1 MSTRSPQRGRARR
14 VALGCAFLAALL
26 ALWPSPATAKSKS
39 VTAVR
44 QGPKVAVFKL
54 GSVKPRSIKRA
65 QVRVGATYRRAL
77 RVGRV
82 RRAARRGVLRQRLP
96 RHVVRRMRIRASRE
110 SRRRGRDRVRARA
123 RLQLRVAPA
132 PRGVDGPAWREP
144 GSAAQPPGGCLAA
157 ALGGDPW
164 PGACWRP
171 FADTSPFNTPLPSSP
186 RLATDSD
193 AIVRRMLDMVEG
205 RGPAELEAF
214 EDGRGGEPTYYS
226 RPTDPVFTVHCTRDW
241 GRCAAEGV
249 QVRIPSG
256 AVPEGNRGSSGSD
269 SGEDAHMTIV
279 DLQAGREVDLWQVQH
294 DRMPASG
301 GRLNVSWGGVTDLA
315 GHGIEVPSAATA
327 AEFASLAGRVRAE
340 ELDAGRIDHAIFVV
354 VKCDS
359 GRWVFPA
366 RKTGSRCDNP
376 ADAPPM
382 GARLRLD
389 YTDAEID
396 ALSVARWKKPLL
408 RAMARY
414 GLIVGDTGTN
424 DLFSIERES
433 GVQYQA
439 MGHTDRWLAYA
450 REHGFERW
458 SGNGGV
464 YIGDVAAG
472 VDWRRLQVVH
482 PCVSQRTC

>member
-1 MSTRSPQRGRARR
+1 MSTRSPRRDRARR
-14 VALGCAFLAALL
+14 AALGCALLAALL
-26 ALWPSPATAKSKS
+26 ALWPAPASAKSKS
-39 VTAVR
+39 ITAVR
-44 QGPKVAVFKL
+44 QGPEVAVFKL
-54 GSVKPRSIKRA
+54 GSIKPRSIKRA
-65 QVRVGATYRRAL
+65 HVRVGTSYQRAL
-77 RVGRV
+77 RVRRV

-96 RHVVRRMRIRASRE
+96 RRVARRMRVRATRNT
-110 SRRRGRDRVRARA
+110 RPGRDRLRTRAH
-123 RLQLRVAPA
+123 LKLRVAPPA
-132 PRGVDGPAWREP
+132 RGGDGPASRDP
-144 GSAAQPPGGCLAA
+144 GPPQPGCLAA
-157 ALGGDPW
+157 ALGSEPW

-171 FADTSPFNTPLPSSP
+171 FADASPFNTPLPSNP
-186 RLATDSD
+186 RLAPDSN
-193 AIVRRMLDMVEG
+193 AVVSRMLELVEG

-226 RPTDPVFTVHCTRDW
+226 RPTDPVYTVHCTRDW
-241 GRCAAEGV
+241 GRCAAEGL
-249 QVRIPSG
+249 QVRIPAS
-256 AVPEGNRGSSGSD
+256 AVPEGNRGSSGTD
-269 SGEDAHMTIV
+269 SGEDAHLTIV
-279 DLQAGREVDLWQVQH
+279 DVQAGHEVDLWQVQH
-294 DRMPASG
+294 DQMPAPG

-340 ELDAGRIDHAIFVV
+340 ELEAGRIDHAIFVV

-366 RKTGSRCDNP
+366 RKAGGRCDNP

-389 YTDAEID
+389 YSGAEID
-396 ALSVARWKKPLL
+396 ALPVPAWKKPLL
-408 RAMARY
+408 RAMSRY

-433 GVQYQA
+433 GVQYRA
-439 MGHTDRWLAYA
+439 MGRRDRWLAFA
-450 REHGFERW
+450 RDNGFERW
-458 SGNGGV
+458 GGNGGV
-464 YIGDVAAG
+464 YIGDLAAG

>member
-1 MSTRSPQRGRARR
+1 MIG
-14 VALGCAFLAALL
+14 VAVVAAV
-26 ALWPSPATAKSKS
+26 AAVSACGPTANQAQGPSPATVMRVIDGDTVDARLADGRE
-39 VTAVR
+39 VTARLSGIDTPETQRPGVTVER
-44 QGPKVAVFKL
+44 GGEQASVAMRRLVEGQAVTPVSDATQDAVDRF
-54 GSVKPRSIKRA
+54 GRSLFYVDRSSDGLD
-65 QVRVGATYRRAL
+65 VGEEML
-77 RVGRV
+77 RCGW
-82 RRAARRGVLRQRLP
+82 A
-96 RHVVRRMRIRASRE
+96 E
-110 SRRRGRDRVRARA
+110 
-123 RLQLRVAPA
+123 
-132 PRGVDGPAWREP
+132 E
-144 GSAAQPPGGCLAA
+144 PPGCLGAV
-157 ALGGDPW
+157 LGGEQW
-164 PGACWRP
+164 PGGCWRP
-171 FADTSPFNTPLPSSP
+171 FADASPFNTPLPANP
-186 RLATDSD
+186 RLAPDSD
-193 AIVRRMLDMVEG
+193 AVVRRMLAMVGG
-205 RGPAELEAF
+205 RGPTELEAF
-214 EDGRGGEPTYYS
+214 EDGRGGEPTYCS
-226 RPTDPVFTVHCTRDW
+226 RPSDPVYTVHCTRDW

-249 QVRIPSG
+249 QVRIPAG

-269 SGEDAHMTIV
+269 SGEDAHLTVV

-294 DRMPASG
+294 DQVPAAG
-301 GRLNVSWGGVTDLA
+301 GRLNVSWGGVTELA

-327 AEFASLAGRVRAE
+327 AEFANLAGRVRAE
-340 ELDAGRIDHAIFVV
+340 ELEAGAIDHAIFVV

-366 RKTGSRCDNP
+366 RKAGGRCENP

-396 ALSVARWKKPLL
+396 ALAVPRWKKPLL

-433 GVQYQA
+433 GLQYRA
-439 MGHTDRWLAYA
+439 MGRRDRWLAYA

-458 SGNGGV
+458 SGDGGV